1 MADPLPD
8 AALDRVFRDAR
19 TFNHYLDK
27 PVSETLLR
35 AIWEL
40 MKWGPTSANQE
51 PARIVWCTSADARE
65 RLAACASESNGAKI
79 RKAPVAAIVA
89 MDLDFPELLPRLYP
103 HTDARAWFAG
113 KPGLVRESAMRNST
127 LQGAYLIVAARMLGL
142 DVGPMSGF
150 DAGKVEAAFFP
161 GSSLRANFIATLGYG
176 DRETLHERLP
186 RLAFEDANRI
196 A

>member
-1 MADPLPD
+1 MSDPLPD

-35 AIWEL
+35 AVWEL

-51 PARIVWCTSADARE
+51 PARIVWCTSDAAKE
-65 RLAACASESNGAKI
+65 KLAACASDTNGAKI
-79 RKAPVAAIVA
+79 RKAPATAIVA
-89 MDLDFPELLPRLYP
+89 MDLAFPEQLPRLYP
-103 HTDARAWFAG
+103 HADARSWFAG
-113 KPGLVRESAMRNST
+113 KPDLVLESAARNST

-150 DAGKVEAAFFP
+150 DAKKVDEAFFP
-161 GSSLRANFIATLGYG
+161 DSSLRTNFIATLGYG

-186 RLAFEDANRI
+186 RLAFEDANRF